1 MFPLIRPGKHHAH
14 LDIFFPADNKQ
25 TTLSH
30 THFELL
36 SDISQNQLALVP
48 GQIWE
53 FPSDGSVFPT
63 SSEKL
68 WLALIYPEDEG
79 YWTVP
84 ISSQASEYHC
94 CEYPDCAP
102 GTRTWVAQCWNPV
115 FVPATIIRQGIGV
128 MLYLKTELQ
137 EIQKLL
143 PKPSCAD
150 VAAARSTL
158 HTIDECTK
166 QECNYWNKV
175 HAELNR

>member
-1 MFPLIRPGKHHAH
+1 MLPLIKPGKHHAH
-14 LDIFFPADNKQ
+14 LDIFFPADSKH
-25 TTLSH
+25 TALSH

-36 SDISQNQLALVP
+36 ADTPQNQLALVP

-53 FPSDGSVFPT
+53 FPSDGSVFPI

-84 ISSQASEYHC
+84 ISSQASEDHC

-137 EIQKLL
+137 EIQRLL
-143 PKPSCAD
+143 PQTRCSDIACSCI
-150 VAAARSTL
+150 TL
-158 HTIDECTK
+158 EPVDDIAK
-166 QECNYWNKV
+166 VYCNYWNRV
-175 HAELNR
+175 RAELNR

>member
-1 MFPLIRPGKHHAH
+1 MLPLIKPGKHHAH
-14 LDIFFPADNKQ
+14 LDIFFPADSKH
-25 TTLSH
+25 TALSH

-36 SDISQNQLALVP
+36 ADTPQNQLALVP

-53 FPSDGSVFPT
+53 FPSDGSVFPI

-158 HTIDECTK
+158 YTIDECAR
-166 QECNYWNKV
+166 QDCNYWNRV